1 MRAEQWK
8 SLYFKPFLGFALGI
22 ALLLA
27 ASPVLGQE
35 ECVEVELDKVRQKDL
50 PVILE
55 GIGTLQALQEVTV
68 KSEIG
73 GSVQKVHFRDGQRVE
88 EGDLLV
94 SLDAAKL
101 QKRHQARKAALS
113 EAEARMKNAR
123 RSYERQQNLFDK
135 GVGSEQARDEALTAY
150 AAAQAQVERLES
162 EIEEIEENLQDT
174 RIRAPF
180 GGILGESLVES
191 GDVVQAGTPLVPLTR
206 NDDLEVVFTVS
217 EKHIARV
224 SEGQKVSLTMPGYP
238 DRTFAGEIT
247 FLDPVI
253 AQSTRSLRLK
263 ATVENS
269 QGRLLPGGFASVRLT
284 VDQRENAKVIPEEAL
299 IPTREGYMVF
309 TVQDGTAHA
318 RDVRIGLRKPGIVEI
333 REGVEPGETVI
344 TTGHISAQDGARI
357 CGQSET
363 AEK

>member
-1 MRAEQWK
+1 MNAQQWK
-8 SLYFKPFLGFALGI
+8 SLCSKPFVGLAITI

-27 ASPVLGQE
+27 ASPALGQK
-35 ECVEVELDKVRQKDL
+35 ECVEAELDKVRQKDL
-50 PVILE
+50 SVILN
-55 GIGTLQALQEVTV
+55 GIGTLQAVQEVTV
-68 KSEIG
+68 KSEID

-113 EAEARMKNAR
+113 EAEARKENAR
-123 RSYERQQNLFDK
+123 RTYERQQNLFDK

-150 AAAQAQVERLES
+150 AAARAQVERLKS
-162 EIEEIEENLQDT
+162 EIEEIEENLLDT

-180 GGILGESLVES
+180 GGILGESHVDS
-191 GDVVQAGTPLVPLTR
+191 GDVVQAGTALVPLTR

-217 EKHIARV
+217 EKHISRV
-224 SEGQKVSLTMPGYP
+224 NKGQKVSLTVPGYP
-238 DRTFAGEIT
+238 DRTFSGEIT
-247 FLDPVI
+247 YLNPVI
-253 AQSTRSLRLK
+253 AQSTRSLRIK

-284 VDQRENAKVIPEEAL
+284 VDQREKATVIPEEAL
-299 IPTREGYMVF
+299 IATRKGYMVF
-309 TVQDGTAHA
+309 IVRNGTAQA

-344 TTGHISAQDGARI
+344 STGHISVQDGARI
-357 CGQSET
+357 CGQSEA
-363 AEK
+363 AEE